1 MLTLLAL
8 LSMAVALAAFFA
20 VMLWL
25 DPKRRQYAAATAVA
39 VGAVGL
45 ADAVP
50 ATGGVAWAQDRP
62 PEEIIVPGD
71 MPSNCERRDDGQVHC
86 DDGDVFDLAAFCNE
100 FGSMFAESFCYGAI
114 SGGGSSGGSGG
125 SGSGGGNG
133 GNLSTYIPPM
143 PDCPCGQATWEN
155 GNSGEAYGAAIGG
168 YWQCPSIVPCV
179 PEETRVDYLI
189 PAACVAVISGLP
201 GVICGARAGPV
212 GAVSCSIAAGIL
224 DNIYNICPSIGRGDQ
239 HR

>member
-1 MLTLLAL
+1 
-8 LSMAVALAAFFA
+8 MAVALAAFFQ

-62 PEEIIVPGD
+62 PEETIVPGD

-114 SGGGSSGGSGG
+114 SGGGSSGSGG
-125 SGSGGGNG
+125 SGSGGGSG
-133 GNLSTYIPPM
+133 GNLATYIPPR
-143 PDCPCGQATWEN
+143 PDCPCGHATWEN

-179 PEETRVDYLI
+179 PEETYVNWVI
-189 PAACVAVISGLP
+189 PAVCVSAIMGATG
-201 GVICGARAGPV
+201 GVCAAAASTVTGGVVCGIV
-212 GAVSCSIAAGIL
+212 GGWTATML
-224 DNIYNICPSIGRGDQ
+224 QEICPSFGRASE
-239 HR
+239 R